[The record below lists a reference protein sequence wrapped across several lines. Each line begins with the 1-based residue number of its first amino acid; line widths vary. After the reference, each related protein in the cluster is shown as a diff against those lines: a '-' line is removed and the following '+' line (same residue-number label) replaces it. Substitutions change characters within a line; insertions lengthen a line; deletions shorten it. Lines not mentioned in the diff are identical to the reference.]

1 MRIDSR
7 AASVGV
13 ASPLRSRTPLLVPA
27 AVAVA
32 LVVVPLAAL
41 LLRADW
47 AALPGHLA
55 APTVWPAVRL
65 SLVTTTTTVLI
76 SLLLG
81 TPLAWLLAR
90 ANGRAATWLRAVLT
104 VPLVLPPVVGG
115 VALLLAY
122 GRNGVVGAPLDDVF
136 GLTIPFTPVAV
147 VLAEVF
153 VAMPFYVVAVE
164 GAMRQVDRRYDAL
177 AATLGSSPWHT
188 FTRVGLPLAAPGIA
202 AGAALAWARALG
214 EFGATITFAG
224 NFVGT
229 TQTAP
234 LAVYTALEQD
244 PQAAIALSVLM
255 LAVSVVVLAALR
267 GRWVR

>member
-1 MRIDSR
+1 MDAVPAPVRR
-7 AASVGV
+7 RLV
-13 ASPLRSRTPLLVPA
+13 LLVPA
-27 AVAVA
+27 AVGVG
-32 LVVVPLAAL
+32 LVVVPLTAL

-47 AALPGHLA
+47 AALPSHLA

-65 SLVTTTTTVLI
+65 SLITTSVTVVV
-76 SLLLG
+76 SLLVG

-90 ANGRAATWLRAVLT
+90 STGRASSWLRAVLT

-122 GRNGVVGAPLDDVF
+122 GRRGVVGSTLDERF
-136 GLTIPFTPVAV
+136 GVTIPFTPVAV

-177 AATLGSSPWHT
+177 AATLGASPWRT
-188 FTRVGLPLAAPGIA
+188 FTRVALPLAAPGIA

-244 PQAAIALSVLM
+244 PQAAIALSVVM
-255 LAVSVVVLAALR
+255 LLVSVVVLGALR
-267 GRWVR
+267 GRWLR